1 MLCTPVEVKAKSEA
15 FLGKWKACKNSP
27 SVDNLVEF
35 AVAASSVSQFF
46 NDNGMPGLH
55 QGARSVEQRVLALLE
70 QWGGADVV
78 DTGIKEINNLLKDL
92 AGRINTLLRSSQV
105 ESSSERRESEDSETT
120 VDLVPTKNIWLI
132 TTTPQSWGELVTQ
145 AGYFNIQVEVTG
157 PQQERSGT
165 QEPTIVLVDAQ
176 GLGSTA
182 FIVRVQAL
190 RTRFTGA
197 SIIGL
202 RLEADFDGIKLALR
216 AGCDFCF
223 QVGTTHSVVM
233 NRIVKQCGA
242 QTEEP
247 YRVLILDNSALAG
260 GVMRRTLKESGVE
273 SMAITQAQELL
284 GAMAQFRPDLVLMDM
299 ALPGC
304 TGLEATRVM
313 RINEDFQAV
322 PIVYLSSDNSV
333 GLQLDALRVGGDH
346 FLPKPFNPLLLN
358 AVVKSKIA
366 RYRRLRRFA
375 TMDSLTGVLNHTASQ
390 QRLDAAVAE
399 AREGNFPLSLALLD
413 IDEFKRVNESH
424 GHATGDQV
432 LRSVAWLLKR
442 RLRKTDV
449 IGRFGGEE
457 FVVILPHANAQRA
470 AELMDRIRA
479 DFSKFS
485 HPAPSGNFGCSFSCG
500 VAQWA
505 VGGSAT
511 TLLREVD
518 AALHQAKQG
527 GRNRVVSG

>member
-15 FLGKWKACKNSP
+15 FLAKWKVCKTSP
-27 SVDNLVEF
+27 NVDGLVEF
-35 AVAASSVSQFF
+35 AVAASSVAQFF
-46 NDNGMPGLH
+46 SDNGMPGLH
-55 QGARSVEQRVLALLE
+55 QGATAVEQRVLALLE
-70 QWGGADVV
+70 QWGGADVAE
-78 DTGIKEINNLLKDL
+78 TGVKEINNLLKDL
-92 AGRINTLLRSSQV
+92 AGRINTLLRSQV
-105 ESSSERRESEDSETT
+105 ESGAERRANEDGETT

-157 PQQERSGT
+157 PQQERAGT

-176 GLGSTA
+176 GLGSTG

-190 RTRFTGA
+190 RARFTGA

-202 RLEADFDGIKLALR
+202 RLDADFDGIKLALR

-242 QTEEP
+242 QTDDP
-247 YRVLILDNSALAG
+247 YRVLILDNSSLAG
-260 GVMRRTLKESGVE
+260 GVMRRTLKESGIE

-284 GAMAQFRPDLVLMDM
+284 SAMAQFRPDLVLMEM
-299 ALPGC
+299 NLPGC
-304 TGLEATRVM
+304 TGIEATRVM

-390 QRLDAAVAE
+390 QSLDAAIVASQ
-399 AREGNFPLSLALLD
+399 EGNFPLSIALID
-413 IDEFKRVNESH
+413 IDDFKRVNEAH

-470 AELMDRIRA
+470 ADLMDRIRA
-479 DFSKFS
+479 DFAKFS
-485 HPAPSGNFGCSFSCG
+485 HPSQNGSFACSFSCG
-500 VAQWA
+500 IAQWTT
-505 VGGSAT
+505 GGSAT
-511 TLLREVD
+511 SLLRQVD
-518 AALHQAKQG
+518 DTLQQAKQR
-527 GRNRVVSG
+527 GRNQVASD